1 MSLKRILLSISSVV
15 CLVQATLAIPAYPY
29 ARKVKQA
36 DGSWLT
42 VVVKGDEF
50 GHITLSDDGEPL
62 CFNAKTHNYEFATLK
77 DGKLAVS
84 GVVASDASHRSAMAR
99 KFLAS
104 REKSSLIQAFDA
116 NRQQKMLQLA
126 DVNTFPGAK
135 GVMQRVRTKNFP
147 CVGEQHTLVILVEFS
162 DQKFSTVGDDPQAFY
177 TRMYNEAGFTH
188 SSGQKGSA
196 RDFYMDSSFGLFQP
210 TFDVIGPVVLPKSYA
225 YYGEDVSGD
234 GDSNARLAEF
244 VKTACTLAD
253 PLVDYSKYDLD
264 GDGIVDNI
272 YFCYAGYGEADSDH
286 SESIWPHS
294 ANYESLARVTGM
306 DETQLVL
313 DGKRIGSYACG
324 NEIYGIAKT
333 PTVMGIGTFV
343 HEFGHVLGLT
353 DHYDIYYN
361 AKSFTPDAFDTMAS
375 GSYNNN
381 AHTPPVFNAFERGE
395 LGWIDYID
403 MTTSM
408 DSINVLPDLKD
419 SNKAYRIQVDGTD
432 GDEYFVLENRQ
443 KKGWDAY
450 LPGHG
455 MLLWHIDYDA
465 NAWKNNQ
472 VNIYPSHPRVD
483 LVEADGKLTED
494 TRSGDPFPG
503 TDHVT
508 SYAVTSW
515 GKVNILNLDDIE
527 EKDDTIR
534 VLLGGTKYQLDPISW
549 KVKEIGIRDITVSWS
564 PVKEANKYIVNVYQQ
579 VDGVKTL
586 AKSSVFRDC
595 VEGTVDG
602 LLPNTDYE
610 VEVLA
615 GRGSYVSPTQ
625 QQVVHTQNVPFKE
638 RVVSNLAV
646 TEKTAGGFTASW
658 DAIEDA
664 DDYLVTLTKME
675 YAAEGVADGYDFSSN
690 LSGLPSDWETN
701 ASIASSP
708 YGVAAPSLRMN
719 QNDQYLK
726 VAYSNKKLSGIQFY
740 LCTSRTAKGELF
752 VEVYKNHQWENIATI
767 AVDDESKAGK
777 VYDYDFALCDSVRM
791 RVERTAGSF
800 SLDDVYAKCHSYVIV
815 PVPDYSQVSTSG
827 NTTYS
832 FKGLDHGCTYILKVC
847 GKMGDELS
855 AESNE
860 LRCELAETTGI
871 SSVMA
876 SGQDTPAVYYDL
888 SGRRIPGIPQG
899 HGIYIVKHGDK
910 KYKVKK

>member
-62 CFNAKTHNYEFATLK
+62 CFNAKTRNYEFATLK

-84 GVVASDASHRSAMAR
+84 GVVASNVANRSSMAR

-104 REKSSLIQAFDA
+104 RDKDALIQAFDV
-116 NRQQKMLQLA
+116 NRQQKMLQLGE
-126 DVNTFPGAK
+126 NKIFSGAK
-135 GVMQRVRTKNFP
+135 GVVQRVRTKNFP
-147 CVGEQHTLVILVEFS
+147 CIGDQHTLVILVEFS
-162 DQKFSTVGDDPQAFY
+162 DQKFTTVGDNPQEFY
-177 TRMYNEAGFTH
+177 TNMYNQPGFSH

-196 RDFYMDSSFGLFQP
+196 RDFYMDSSFGLFRP

-225 YYGEDVSGD
+225 YYGEDVTGD
-234 GDSNARLAEF
+234 GDSNSRLAEF

-272 YFCYAGYGEADSDH
+272 YFCYAGYGEADSEH
-286 SESIWPHS
+286 TESIWPHS
-294 ANYESLARVTGM
+294 ANYESLARATGM
-306 DETQLVL
+306 EETQLVL

-324 NEIYGIAKT
+324 NEIYGLAEV

-353 DHYDIYYN
+353 DNYDVYYN
-361 AKSFTPDAFDTMAS
+361 SKSFTPDTFDTMAS

-403 MTTSM
+403 MSTSM
-408 DSINVLPDLKD
+408 DSLNVLPDLKD
-419 SNKAYRIQVDGTD
+419 SNRAYRIKVDGTD

-465 NAWKNNQ
+465 TAWKNNQ
-472 VNIYPSHPRVD
+472 VNIYPSHPRID
-483 LVEADGKLTED
+483 LVEADGKLTDES
-494 TRSGDPFPG
+494 RAGDPFPG

-515 GKVNILNLDDIE
+515 GKVNVLNLDDIE
-527 EKDDTIR
+527 EKNDTIR
-534 VLLGGTKYQLDPISW
+534 ILLGGTQYQLNPITW
-549 KVKEIGIRDITVSWS
+549 NVKEVGIRDIAVTWN
-564 PVKEANKYIVNVYQQ
+564 PVKEANKYIVNVYQN
-579 VDGVKTL
+579 VDGVKTF
-586 AKSSVFRDC
+586 AKSDVFHDC
-595 VEGTVDG
+595 TEGEVSG
-602 LLPNTDYE
+602 LTPNTDYE

-615 GRGSYVSPTQ
+615 GRGSYVSATQ
-625 QQVVHTQNVPFKE
+625 QQLVHTQNVPFNE
-638 RVVSNLAV
+638 RVAGNLAV
-646 TEKTAGGFTASW
+646 TATAEDGFTASW

-664 DDYLVTLTKME
+664 DDYLVSLAKMV
-675 YAAEGVADGYDFSSN
+675 YAKDGVSEGYDFSSN
-690 LSGLPSDWETN
+690 LSGLPAEWETN
-701 ASIASSP
+701 ASTASSP
-708 YGVAAPSLRMN
+708 YGEATPSLRMN
-719 QNDQYLK
+719 QNGQYLK
-726 VAYSNKKLSGIQFY
+726 VAYNDKKLSGIKFY
-740 LCTSRTAKGELF
+740 LCTSRTAKGQLF
-752 VEVYKNHQWENIATI
+752 VEVYKNRQWESLASI

-777 VYDYDFALCDSVRM
+777 VYDFDFALCDSVRM
-791 RVERTAGSF
+791 RVERTSGTF
-800 SLDDVYAKCHSYVIV
+800 FLDDVYAISHSFDIEAV
-815 PVPDYSQVSTSG
+815 PAYTNVSTSG
-827 NTTYS
+827 NTMYRFTGLENGFTYV
-832 FKGLDHGCTYILKVC
+832 LKVR
-847 GKMGDELS
+847 GKMGDALS
-855 AESNE
+855 TESAE
-860 LRCELAETTGI
+860 LRCELGTTTGI
-871 SSVMA
+871 SSVVV
-876 SGQDTPAVYYDL
+876 SDDDTRVVYFDL
-888 SGRRIPGIPQG
+888 AGRRIPGVPQG
-899 HGIYIVKHGDK
+899 HGIYIVKQGNRI
-910 KYKVKK
+910 YKVKK